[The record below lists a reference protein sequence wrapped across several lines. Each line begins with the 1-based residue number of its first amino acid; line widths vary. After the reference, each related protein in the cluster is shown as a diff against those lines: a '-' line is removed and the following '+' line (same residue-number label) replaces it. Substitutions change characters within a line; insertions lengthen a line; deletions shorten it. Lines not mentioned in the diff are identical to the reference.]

1 MLNAKILKLHLGDQE
16 ELKNELKK
24 KEIELKKCRKA
35 MSLAASSVMKCI
47 YIAKLAHQSCG
58 CLKVACAIYD
68 VDGKSIDSEY
78 QLRAG

>member
-16 ELKNELKK
+16 
-24 KEIELKKCRKA
+24 ELKKCRKA